1 MVGRSFLFIMASGR
15 EAHPMFG
22 LAFYR
27 PKACFIV
34 FILSEIAANRK
45 FLVDKY
51 TMICYHR

>member
-1 MVGRSFLFIMASGR
+1 MVGRSFLFVMASGR

-34 FILSEIAANRK
+34 FILSEITANRK